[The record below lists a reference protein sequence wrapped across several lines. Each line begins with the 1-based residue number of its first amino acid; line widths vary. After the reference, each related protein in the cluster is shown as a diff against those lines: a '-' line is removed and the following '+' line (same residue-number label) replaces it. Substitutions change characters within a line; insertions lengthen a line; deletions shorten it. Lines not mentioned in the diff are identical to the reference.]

1 MKNRNI
7 LTVIVGVALV
17 VIFVLLLF
25 TFQVRQSEIAL
36 VTTFG
41 KPSAKPITEPGLY
54 FKLPWPIQ
62 RVYRFDNRV
71 QNFEDKFS
79 QTYTA
84 DNNNLILTVYT
95 GWKISDAS
103 IFYPKFLGQVSLAQ
117 IALESILRNAA
128 NSVVGKH
135 TLSDFVNSD
144 PKLLKFDQMQTEVQN
159 VVSNQLSG
167 NNYGIELEFVGFK
180 KIELPQSVTQSVF
193 DRMKSERTVL
203 IKHEESEGAMQAA
216 IIKSTADRQAAET
229 IAEANAQAVHIQA
242 QGEVV
247 AAQLLPVFEKNPA
260 LANYLL
266 RLDALKQSLNQQTT
280 LMFDE
285 RTPPFDLFTSI
296 PTNAPAQ

>member
-41 KPSAKPITEPGLY
+41 KPSTKPITEPGLY

-144 PKLLKFDQMQTEVQN
+144 PKLLKFDQMQAEVQN

-193 DRMKSERTVL
+193 DRMKSERQVL
-203 IKHEESEGAMQAA
+203 ISREQNEGAKEAA

-229 IAEANAQAVHIQA
+229 IAEANAQAVHIQS

-296 PTNAPAQ
+296 PTNTPAQ

>member
-7 LTVIVGVALV
+7 LTVIVGIAIV
-17 VIFVLLLF
+17 VIFALLLF

-62 RVYRFDNRV
+62 RIYRFDNRV

-144 PKLLKFDQMQTEVQN
+144 PRQLKFDQMQAEVQN

-193 DRMKSERTVL
+193 DRMKGERQVL
-203 IKHEESEGAMQAA
+203 ISREQNEGAKEAA
-216 IIKSTADRQAAET
+216 IIKSSADRQAAET
-229 IAEANAQAVHIQA
+229 IYNANAEAVRIQG
-242 QGEVV
+242 QGE
-247 AAQLLPVFEKNPA
+247 AAAAAVLPVFEKNPA

-266 RLDALKQSLNQQTT
+266 RIDALKQSLNQQTT

-285 RTPPFDLFTSI
+285 RTPPFDLFTGL
-296 PTNAPAQ
+296 PTNGPAQ

>member
-1 MKNRNI
+1 MKKRNI
-7 LTVIVGVALV
+7 LTVIVGVVLV
-17 VIFVLLLF
+17 IIFALLLF

-41 KPSAKPITEPGLY
+41 KPSANPITEPGLY
-54 FKLPWPIQ
+54 FRLPAPIQ
-62 RVYRFDNRV
+62 YVNRFDNRI

-95 GWKISDAS
+95 GWRISDAS
-103 IFYPKFLGQVSLAQ
+103 AFYRKFLGQVPQAQ
-117 IALESILRNAA
+117 NSLESILRNAA

-144 PKLLKFDQMQTEVQN
+144 PKQLKFDEMQDEIQN
-159 VVSNQLSG
+159 VVSNQLAG
-167 NNYGIELEFVGFK
+167 NNYGIVLEFVGFK
-180 KIELPQSVTQSVF
+180 KIELPASVTQSVF
-193 DRMKSERTVL
+193 DRMKGERQVL
-203 IKHEESEGAMQAA
+203 ISREQNEGAKEAA

-229 IAEANAQAVHIQA
+229 IYNANAEAVRI
-242 QGEVV
+242 QGEGE
-247 AAQLLPVFEKNPA
+247 AAAAAVLPVFEKNPA

-266 RLDALKQSLNQQTT
+266 RIDALKQSLNQQTT

-285 RTPPFDLFTSI
+285 RTPPFDLFTSL
-296 PTNAPAQ
+296 PTNGPAK